1 MTSRN
6 LRNSTERWRR
16 CNWPITRLV
25 FNSRAANNEVVPL
38 RLCLASRPAQ
48 ILRLQQMLH
57 RGCIGAAGLK
67 RSFNGETQTF
77 LTELPGQFQQFHHLS
92 CSGLLAVTDHQR
104 LPDLIEAVWPQT
116 SPALLLERTRAG
128 QGTWLS

>member
-1 MTSRN
+1 MTGIGRLYRSSAPISIASQVGR
-6 LRNSTERWRR
+6 LRSCACNRCCTAAASVQPVSSAVSMARR
-16 CNWPITRLV
+16 
-25 FNSRAANNEVVPL
+25 
-38 RLCLASRPAQ
+38 
-48 ILRLQQMLH
+48 
-57 RGCIGAAGLK
+57 
-67 RSFNGETQTF
+67 TQTF